1 MEKLS
6 LTTLKTILEEFKGYV
21 ETHTH
26 QGDLTSSFH
35 AFQDARAIENVIAIL
50 STRDLINNDLVESN

>member
-6 LTTLKTILEEFKGYV
+6 LTTLKTTLEEFKGYV
-21 ETHTH
+21 E
-26 QGDLTSSFH
+26 QYSLEGDLKSSFH